1 MFLWSRLWFNWTHM
15 SVSRARVSLIAQ
27 RDEASAAS
35 AGGGGGRAR
44 ARASPK
50 RVPPP
55 PRSLS
60 QPKVIGPP
68 SRRPPTLS
76 QPSTARYATT
86 DPPSRAPSDPGKR
99 ATRHA
104 HTPRA
109 LSRSLSRALSLSPRA
124 PPCRPPP
131 PRHPTSTRPHRLTPL
146 APRARLAA
154 LAARRAREGG
164 STTALPLPVFF
175 SLPPPAAPPGA
186 CAPRPSLA
194 LLIAIHFLPPP
205 LQPARSLPLPSTKHP
220 HAPNTPRA
228 LFAAAADDDPIRRQ
242 RDSPW
247 LHLSSSLARPYSFVS
262 PMVP

>member
-1 MFLWSRLWFNWTHM
+1 
-15 SVSRARVSLIAQ
+15 VPAAAAVARAR
-27 RDEASAAS
+27 EPKASAAATAQPLTAKS
-35 AGGGGGRAR
+35 HRAPLPPAAHTLSTINCEVRNHRPAQSRPLRSRQEGDEAR
-44 ARASPK
+44 AHS
-50 RVPPP
+50 
-55 PRSLS
+55 
-60 QPKVIGPP
+60 
-68 SRRPPTLS
+68 
-76 QPSTARYATT
+76 
-86 DPPSRAPSDPGKR
+86 
-99 ATRHA
+99 
-104 HTPRA
+104 
-109 LSRSLSRALSLSPRA
+109 SRALSLSLARALFVAARA
-124 PPCRPPP
+124 PVPSPP

-228 LFAAAADDDPIRRQ
+228 LSAAAADDDPIRRQ